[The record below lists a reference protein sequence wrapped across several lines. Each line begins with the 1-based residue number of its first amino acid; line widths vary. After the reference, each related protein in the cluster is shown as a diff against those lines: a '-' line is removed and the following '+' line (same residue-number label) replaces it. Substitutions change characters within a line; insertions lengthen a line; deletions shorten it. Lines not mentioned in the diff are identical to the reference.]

1 MRLPF
6 ICPHCNANYQIP
18 SEYDGKSLS
27 CAKCGKRIDIRFKA
41 DSEKGGTPG
50 EGSLFISIDDQT
62 LQLGKLALKLNYL
75 NREQL
80 KEAVQKQ
87 QELKTGGEEIL
98 FGELLVREGFLTE
111 VQRSYIVSVQELN
124 QVRKSDDIFAG
135 VVTHNEFATNDQVDE
150 SFKAQKELFNKEHV
164 SRSIANI
171 LVDNETISQP
181 QHDCSIDAQERIQ
194 QHIDEKG
201 LSGPISDLIE
211 TEGSITA
218 EELASAEKPVPS
230 ENEEQKEE
238 DLLEESRPPSFN
250 IFVNNDGIRATL
262 VLGKSNVLP
271 SLEDILEEL
280 STQGISYNRLPDERI
295 DEFLQSS
302 PKPETELEIAAGI
315 APGKSTNAKIE
326 CKFDADPMKIG
337 KMKQDGIIDFKD
349 RGEIPQVKQGD
360 VVAIKIPRV
369 RGDNG
374 TDVYGKKIE
383 SRKPDDI
390 KIRCGKGAGLT
401 KDRNSAVANF
411 DGKPVK
417 TPSGIIDVLHS
428 LQIKGDVGIETG
440 HIKFD
445 GDVQVSGMV
454 EKDFEVKAG
463 SMTAAELDG
472 ASVEIRG
479 DLNVKGGIINSK
491 VRVSGNLKAKYI
503 RNSTVNVVGDA
514 IVGSEIMES
523 DMEIGG
529 SLLSEKCKIYEN
541 NIGAGGDLIVLDIGS
556 DVSEPDTI
564 TLASGAAYDAE
575 NQELVKSIK
584 QQQNAIDK
592 INEQIAALEQENNSL
607 NEQIGEGAQRQDKAM
622 VNKRDNPDDPA
633 AAAEFVA
640 SEEAMNSLFTA
651 QDKIVDDTDALKAK
665 IEIHNREIGHFE
677 DEQEALKSLMEEE
690 KKSTQYIHAKGQV
703 FGGTL
708 IKARRTKLTID
719 KTISKV
725 SIFEEQYTDK
735 NGIETWRMKVDGLKE

>member
-1 MRLPF
+1 M
-6 ICPHCNANYQIP
+6 
-18 SEYDGKSLS
+18 
-27 CAKCGKRIDIRFKA
+27 
-41 DSEKGGTPG
+41 
-50 EGSLFISIDDQT
+50 
-62 LQLGKLALKLNYL
+62 
-75 NREQL
+75 
-80 KEAVQKQ
+80 
-87 QELKTGGEEIL
+87 
-98 FGELLVREGFLTE
+98 
-111 VQRSYIVSVQELN
+111 
-124 QVRKSDDIFAG
+124 
-135 VVTHNEFATNDQVDE
+135 
-150 SFKAQKELFNKEHV
+150 
-164 SRSIANI
+164 
-171 LVDNETISQP
+171 VDNETISQP

-218 EELASAEKPVPS
+218 EELVSAEKLVSS
-230 ENEEQKEE
+230 ESVEQKEE

-262 VLGKSNVLP
+262 VLGKSDTLP

-337 KMKQDGIIDFKD
+337 KMKEDGIIDFKD

-360 VVAIKIPRV
+360 VVALKIPRV

-564 TLASGAAYDAE
+564 TLASDAAYDAE

-592 INEQIAALEQENNSL
+592 INEQIAALEQENKSL